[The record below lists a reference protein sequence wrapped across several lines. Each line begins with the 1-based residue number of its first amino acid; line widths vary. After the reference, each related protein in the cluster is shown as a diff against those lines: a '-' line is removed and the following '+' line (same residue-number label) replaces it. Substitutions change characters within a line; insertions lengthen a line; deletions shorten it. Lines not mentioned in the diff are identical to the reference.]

1 MSLLPA
7 RPRIHGLPGGPYG
20 FFIGGTPKSLYLV
33 WLFFRQNDFREDPP
47 RRARVRKIRRIQ
59 DKLRPKSSPFANSF
73 MQNNL

>member
-7 RPRIHGLPGGPYG
+7 LRCIHGLPDGPYG
-20 FFIGGTPKSLYLV
+20 FFIGDTPRSLYPCG
-33 WLFFRQNDFREDPP
+33 FFRQNEH
-47 RRARVRKIRRIQ
+47 AAKGSAGASAGTENRRIP